1 MPCPINIHYLSPL
14 TKSSKDK
21 LFHSHLADEKAGSEV
36 KKCVQYYIVNIGEA
50 MIWVHA
56 FLIKTLS
63 KVKLCTCNFSL
74 LITAKYDTFFYYHL
88 IALSKVVLQQKI

>member
-1 MPCPINIHYLSPL
+1 
-14 TKSSKDK
+14 
-21 LFHSHLADEKAGSEV
+21 
-36 KKCVQYYIVNIGEA
+36 

-88 IALSKVVLQQKI
+88 IALSKVVLQQKIQLSTYMIKQVTKKEKRKSKI

>member
-1 MPCPINIHYLSPL
+1 
-14 TKSSKDK
+14 
-21 LFHSHLADEKAGSEV
+21 
-36 KKCVQYYIVNIGEA
+36 